1 MGYSLYDT
9 KARALR
15 AEAEGYSQ
23 KSLAENFRQRSMH
36 QDMDPR
42 NVKFRE
48 CRDSENHP
56 FSLPVQIYLDV
67 TGSMGAVPQQL
78 ITEGLP
84 KMISNLL
91 NKGIKSPA
99 IMFGAV
105 GDHECDKAPLQ
116 VSQFESGDEELDG
129 WLSKTWI
136 EGGGG
141 GNSGESYG
149 LAWYFAGHH
158 VVSDAWE
165 KRNQKGYVFTI
176 GDEPNLQQ
184 YPGVW
189 GSTGRGLE
197 KIMGS
202 AYEGE
207 RRGYSASELLAKA
220 KERNYVYHIFITHG
234 YSSRDEWV
242 DGWKMRMGSQKVL
255 VAQSHTEIPDLIFN
269 TILSHEGAL
278 QKAEGQAQ
286 LEKILKEEQKEQE
299 EIIL

>member
-15 AEAEGYSQ
+15 AETEGYSQ

-189 GSTGRGLE
+189 ERTDRGLR

-202 AYEGE
+202 AYEGGKA
-207 RRGYSASELLAKA
+207 GYSASTLLAKA
-220 KERNYVYHIFITHG
+220 KERNHVYHIFISHG
-234 YSSRDEWV
+234 YSGMSEWIDEWKR
-242 DGWKMRMGSQKVL
+242 KMGPENVL
-255 VAQSHTEIPDLIFN
+255 VVDSHIEIPDLIFR
-269 TILSHEGAL
+269 TILSNEGAL

-286 LEKILKEEQKEQE
+286 LEKILREEQE